1 MICCIRNKNEK
12 EIDNMKMIDL
22 FCCAGGAAVGYH
34 KAGFDEIIGVDI
46 VDRPN
51 YPFEFVKMDALE
63 YLRTI
68 DLSDVDF
75 IHASPPCQCYSK
87 LKYLSGNVEKWED
100 EHVDLVAPT
109 RELLVK
115 TGKPYVIE
123 NVENSPLINPIKL
136 CGSQFENMY
145 TQRPR
150 LFESNIHL
158 RKPDAPVVRHKTLK
172 LGQGPAEDGYI
183 TVAGTRPPK
192 GMNEVQAKLY
202 YGFALGGI
210 DWMSLEELTQAIPP
224 CYTEFIGKQVI
235 DYLDNQNREQK
246 REIFNTIQDMLMSR
260 EFLELVNK
268 YMVG

>member
-1 MICCIRNKNEK
+1 
-12 EIDNMKMIDL
+12 MKMIDL
-22 FCCAGGAAVGYH
+22 FCCAGGCSMGYH
-34 KAGFDEIIGVDI
+34 NAGFDEIIGVDI

-51 YPFEFVKMDALE
+51 YPFKFVKMDALE
-63 YLRTI
+63 YLRTT

-87 LKYLSGNVEKWED
+87 LKYLSGNVEKWEA
-100 EHVDLVAPT
+100 EHVDLVDLT
-109 RELLVK
+109 REALIK

-123 NVENSPLINPIKL
+123 NVEGAPLINPIKL

-150 LFESNIHL
+150 LFESNIPL
-158 RKPDAPVVRHKTLK
+158 RKPDSPVVRHKTLK
-172 LGQGPAEDGYI
+172 LGQGPSEDGYI

-192 GMNEVQAKLY
+192 GMNLTQTKLY

-224 CYTEFIGKQVI
+224 VYTEFIGKQI
-235 DYLDNQNREQK
+235 IEYLNRQNQEQRK
-246 REIFNTIQDMLMSR
+246 GEVKSIQEMLMSR
-260 EFLELVNK
+260 EFIELVKK
-268 YMVG
+268 YMVS

>member
-1 MICCIRNKNEK
+1 MERKYK
-12 EIDNMKMIDL
+12 LLDL
-22 FCCAGGAAVGYH
+22 YCCAGGCAKGYH
-34 KAGFDEIIGVDI
+34 DAGFEVVGVDI

-51 YPFEFVKMDALE
+51 YPYKFIKADALE
-63 YLRTI
+63 VLK
-68 DLSDVDF
+68 DVEFIKQFDA

-87 LKYLSGNVEKWED
+87 LKYLSGNVEKWEE

-109 RELLVK
+109 RELLIK

-150 LFESNIHL
+150 LFESNIPL
-158 RKPDAPVVRHKTLK
+158 RKPDVPVVRHKTGK
-172 LGQGPAEDGYI
+172 LGSGIAEDGYI

-224 CYTEFIGKQVI
+224 VYTCFLGKQI
-235 DYLDNQNREQK
+235 IEYLDSQNREQRK
-246 REIFNTIQDMLMSR
+246 EEVRSIQDILMSK
-260 EFLELVNK
+260 EFIELVKK
-268 YMVG
+268 YMAS

>member
-1 MICCIRNKNEK
+1 
-12 EIDNMKMIDL
+12 MKMIDL
-22 FCCAGGAAVGYH
+22 YCCAGGAAMGYY

-51 YPFEFVKMDALE
+51 YPFKFVKMDALE
-63 YLRTI
+63 YLRTM

-87 LKYLSGNVEKWED
+87 LKYLSGNVEKWEE

-109 RELLVK
+109 RELLIK
-115 TGKPYVIE
+115 TGKVFVIE
-123 NVENSPLINPIKL
+123 NVEGSPLINPIKL

-150 LFESNIHL
+150 LFESNIPL
-158 RKPDAPVVRHKTLK
+158 RKPVK
-172 LGQGPAEDGYI
+172 LGYGPAEDGYI

-192 GMNEVQAKLY
+192 GMNEIQTKLY

-224 CYTEFIGKQVI
+224 VYTCFLGKQI
-235 DYLDNQNREQK
+235 IEYLDNQNREQK
-246 REIFNTIQDMLMSR
+246 RETVNSIQEMLMSK
-260 EFLELVNK
+260 EFIELVNK

>member
-1 MICCIRNKNEK
+1 MERKYK
-12 EIDNMKMIDL
+12 LLDL
-22 FCCAGGAAVGYH
+22 FCCAGGCAKGYH
-34 KAGFDEIIGVDI
+34 DAGFEVIGVDI

-51 YPFEFVKMDALE
+51 YPYEFIKADALE
-63 YLRTI
+63 VLKDET
-68 DLSDVDF
+68 F
-75 IHASPPCQCYSK
+75 ISQFQCLHASPPCQNYSK

-109 RELLVK
+109 RELLIK

-123 NVENSPLINPIKL
+123 NVEGAPLINPIKL

-224 CYTEFIGKQVI
+224 VYTCFLGKQLI
-235 DYLDNQNREQK
+235 EYLDNQNREQK
-246 REIFNTIQDMLMSR
+246 RETINIIQEMLMSK

-268 YMVG
+268 YMVN

>member
-1 MICCIRNKNEK
+1 MERRYKLL
-12 EIDNMKMIDL
+12 DL
-22 FCCAGGAAVGYH
+22 YCCAGGAAKGYH
-34 KAGFDEIIGVDI
+34 DAGFEIIGVDI

-51 YPFEFVKMDALE
+51 YPYEFIKADALE
-63 YLRTI
+63 VLKNVEFLKQF
-68 DLSDVDF
+68 DA

-109 RELLVK
+109 RELLIK
-115 TGKPYVIE
+115 TGRPYVIE
-123 NVENSPLINPIKL
+123 NVEGSPLINPIKL

-150 LFESNIHL
+150 LFESNIYL
-158 RKPDAPVVRHKTLK
+158 RKHDAPVIRHKTLK
-172 LGQGPAEDGYI
+172 LGYGPAEDGYI

-192 GMNEVQAKLY
+192 GMNEVQTKLY

-224 CYTEFIGKQVI
+224 CYTEFIGKQI
-235 DYLDNQNREQK
+235 IEYLDNQNREQK
-246 REIFNTIQDMLMSR
+246 KEEVRSIQDMLMSK
-260 EFLELVNK
+260 EFIELVKK
-268 YMVG
+268 YMVS

>member
-1 MICCIRNKNEK
+1 MERKYK
-12 EIDNMKMIDL
+12 LLDL
-22 FCCAGGAAVGYH
+22 FCCAGGCAKGYH
-34 KAGFDEIIGVDI
+34 DAGFEVVGVDI

-51 YPFEFVKMDALE
+51 YPYEFIKADALE
-63 YLRTI
+63 ILKNEAFI
-68 DLSDVDF
+68 SQFDA

-87 LKYLSGNVEKWED
+87 LKYLSGNVEKWEED
-100 EHVDLVAPT
+100 HVDLVAPT
-109 RELLVK
+109 RELLIK
-115 TGKPYVIE
+115 TGKPYIIE
-123 NVENSPLINPIKL
+123 NVEGSPLINPIKL

-150 LFESNIHL
+150 LFESNISL

-172 LGQGPAEDGYI
+172 LGEGFAEDGYI

-224 CYTEFIGKQVI
+224 VYTCFLGKQI
-235 DYLDNQNREQK
+235 INYLDGKVEEEKYN
-246 REIFNTIQDMLMSR
+246 EIKTLEEALMSR
-260 EFLELVNK
+260 EFMELVKK
-268 YMVG
+268 YMAS

>member
-1 MICCIRNKNEK
+1 MERKYKLLDC
-12 EIDNMKMIDL
+12 
-22 FCCAGGAAVGYH
+22 FCKAGGASMGYYQ
-34 KAGFDEIIGVDI
+34 AGFEVVGVDI
-46 VDRPN
+46 EPQPN
-51 YPFEFVKMDALE
+51 YPFKFIQRDALE
-63 YLRTI
+63 ALADI
-68 DLSDVDF
+68 EF
-75 IHASPPCQCYSK
+75 ISQFDIITCSPPCQCYSK
-87 LKYLSGNVEKWED
+87 LKYLSGNVEKWEQ

-109 RELLVK
+109 RELLIK

-150 LFESNIHL
+150 LFESNIPL

-172 LGQGPAEDGYI
+172 LGEGFAEDGYI

-192 GMNEVQAKLY
+192 GMNEIQAKLY

-224 CYTEFIGKQVI
+224 CYTKWIGKQLI
-235 DYLDNQNREQK
+235 NYLDGKVEEERHN
-246 REIFNTIQDMLMSR
+246 EIKTLEEALMSR
-260 EFLELVNK
+260 EFIELVKK
-268 YMVG
+268 YMAS

>member
-1 MICCIRNKNEK
+1 MERKYK
-12 EIDNMKMIDL
+12 LLDL
-22 FCCAGGAAVGYH
+22 YCCAGGAAKGYH
-34 KAGFDEIIGVDI
+34 DAGFEVVGVDI

-51 YPFEFVKMDALE
+51 YPYEFIKADALE
-63 YLRTI
+63 VLK
-68 DLSDVDF
+68 DVEF
-75 IHASPPCQCYSK
+75 ISQFSAIHSSPPCQCYSK
-87 LKYLSGNVEKWED
+87 LKYLSGNVEKWE
-100 EHVDLVAPT
+100 ENHVDLVAPT
-109 RELLVK
+109 RELLIK

-123 NVENSPLINPIKL
+123 NVEGSPLINPIKL

-158 RKPDAPVVRHKTLK
+158 RKPDVPVVRHKTLK

-192 GMNEVQAKLY
+192 GMNEIQAKLY

-224 CYTEFIGKQVI
+224 VYTCFLGKQI
-235 DYLDNQNREQK
+235 IEYLDNQNREQK
-246 REIFNTIQDMLMSR
+246 QEEVRSIQDMLMSR
-260 EFLELVNK
+260 EFVELVKK
-268 YMVG
+268 YMAS

>member
-1 MICCIRNKNEK
+1 MERKYK
-12 EIDNMKMIDL
+12 LLDL
-22 FCCAGGAAVGYH
+22 FCCAGGCAKGYH
-34 KAGFDEIIGVDI
+34 DAGFEVVGVDI

-51 YPFEFVKMDALE
+51 YPYKFIKADALE
-63 YLRTI
+63 VLK
-68 DLSDVDF
+68 DVEFIKQFDA

-87 LKYLSGNVEKWED
+87 LKYLSSNVEKWEE

-109 RELLVK
+109 RELLIK

-123 NVENSPLINPIKL
+123 NVEGAPLINPIKL

-224 CYTEFIGKQVI
+224 CYTNWIGKQIV

-246 REIFNTIQDMLMSR
+246 KNNIMNLQEILQSK
-260 EFLELVNK
+260 EFIELVRK
-268 YMVG
+268 YMVS